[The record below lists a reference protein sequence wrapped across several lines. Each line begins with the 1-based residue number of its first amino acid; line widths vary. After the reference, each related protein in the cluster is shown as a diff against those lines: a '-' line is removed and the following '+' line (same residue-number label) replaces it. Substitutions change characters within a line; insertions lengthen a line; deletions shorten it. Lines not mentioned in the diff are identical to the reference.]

1 MDWREGLRIECV
13 GLAAFERGRCGGT
26 SRVGLGRVEFGGS
39 SVVNSGGPRM
49 EVGGRNGVSSLR
61 TDSPKS

>member
-1 MDWREGLRIECV
+1 MDWREGLRIECG
-13 GLAAFERGRCGGT
+13 GLTASERGGCGGT
-26 SRVGLGRVEFGGS
+26 SRVGLVRVEGGGREA
-39 SVVNSGGPRM
+39 VNCGGPRM